1 MPGVELIISWRYTH
15 FLTIFILTK
24 LERTW
29 NLNMVDESGSDKPE
43 TQGRNTLSGFQIQ
56 NMSNSVQ
63 LAVRLSMG

>member
-1 MPGVELIISWRYTH
+1 
-15 FLTIFILTK
+15 
-24 LERTW
+24 
-29 NLNMVDESGSDKPE
+29 MVDESGSDKPE